1 MGIGEAELER
11 AAQLLRQGKLVAFP
25 TETVYGLGAD
35 ATNDA
40 AVAAIYAAKGR
51 PKFNPLIAHVG
62 NLAEAQALGVFN
74 SDADRLARAFWP
86 GPLTLVVPRRA
97 DCPVSMLASAGLAS
111 IALRVPSHEVAQT
124 LIAKSGKPIVAPSAN
139 PSGAISPTLAS
150 HVGERLSGRVAM
162 VLDGGPC
169 AVGIESTI
177 VKCMGGEP
185 VLLRPGGIGTSDIE
199 TVLGK
204 PLLLETMKAGRP
216 DAPGQL
222 EQHYAPRAK
231 VILDVVWPRFD
242 VGLLAFGPQ
251 VPRHP
256 GPVRNLS
263 ASGNLEEAAAN
274 LFRMMHELDEVGVQT
289 IAVMPIPQDGLGQ
302 AINDRLARAAAPFHR

>member
-1 MGIGEAELER
+1 MGIDEAELEQ

-35 ATNDA
+35 ATSDA

-51 PKFNPLIAHVG
+51 PKFNPLITHVG
-62 NLAEAQALGVFN
+62 SLEQAQTLGVFN
-74 SDADRLARAFWP
+74 ADADRLAQKFWP
-86 GPLTLVVPRRA
+86 GPLTMVVPRRA
-97 DCPVSMLASAGLAS
+97 NCPVSMLASAGLDS
-111 IALRVPSHEVAQT
+111 IALRVPSHKVAKT
-124 LIAKSGKPIVAPSAN
+124 LIARSGKPIVAPSAN
-139 PSGAISPTLAS
+139 PSGSITPTLAG
-150 HVGERLSGRVAM
+150 HVRERLQERVAM

-169 AVGIESTI
+169 PIGIESTI

-185 VLLRPGGIGTSDIE
+185 VLLRPGGLSTSDIE
-199 TVLGK
+199 AVLGK
-204 PLLLETMKAGRP
+204 PLLLETMKSGRP

-222 EQHYAPRAK
+222 ERHYAPRAK

-251 VPRHP
+251 VPLHP

-263 ASGNLEEAAAN
+263 ASGDLEEAAAN
-274 LFRMMHELDEVGVQT
+274 LFRMMHELDATGVQT
-289 IAVMPIPQDGLGQ
+289 IAVMPIPQEGLGQ

>member
-11 AAQLLRQGKLVAFP
+11 AAQLLCQGKLVAFP

-35 ATNDA
+35 ATNDE

-51 PKFNPLIAHVG
+51 PSFNPLIAHIG
-62 NLAEAQALGVFN
+62 KFAEAKRLGLFN
-74 SDADRLARAFWP
+74 ADAERLAQKFWP
-86 GPLTLVVPRRA
+86 GPLTLVVPRNMN
-97 DCPVSMLASAGLAS
+97 CSVSLLASAGLNS
-111 IALRVPSHEVAQT
+111 IALRVPSHEVAQR
-124 LIAKSGKPIVAPSAN
+124 LIGLSGRPIVAPSAN
-139 PSGAISPTLAS
+139 PSGSISPTLAS
-150 HVGERLSGRVAM
+150 HVREQLPGRVAM

-169 AVGIESTI
+169 PVGIESTI

-185 VLLRPGGIGTSDIE
+185 VLLRPGGLKTVDIE
-199 TVLGK
+199 AVLGK

-242 VGLLAFGPQ
+242 VGLLAFGSD

-274 LFRMMHELDEVGVQT
+274 FFRMMHELDDTGVET
-289 IAVMPIPQDGLGQ
+289 IAVMPIPQEGLGQ

>member
-1 MGIGEAELER
+1 
-11 AAQLLRQGKLVAFP
+11 
-25 TETVYGLGAD
+25 
-35 ATNDA
+35 
-40 AVAAIYAAKGR
+40 
-51 PKFNPLIAHVG
+51 
-62 NLAEAQALGVFN
+62 
-74 SDADRLARAFWP
+74 
-86 GPLTLVVPRRA
+86 
-97 DCPVSMLASAGLAS
+97 
-111 IALRVPSHEVAQT
+111 
-124 LIAKSGKPIVAPSAN
+124 
-139 PSGAISPTLAS
+139 
-150 HVGERLSGRVAM
+150 
-162 VLDGGPC
+162 
-169 AVGIESTI
+169 
-177 VKCMGGEP
+177 
-185 VLLRPGGIGTSDIE
+185 
-199 TVLGK
+199 
-204 PLLLETMKAGRP
+204 MKAGRP

-274 LFRMMHELDEVGVQT
+274 LFRMMHELDAAGVQT